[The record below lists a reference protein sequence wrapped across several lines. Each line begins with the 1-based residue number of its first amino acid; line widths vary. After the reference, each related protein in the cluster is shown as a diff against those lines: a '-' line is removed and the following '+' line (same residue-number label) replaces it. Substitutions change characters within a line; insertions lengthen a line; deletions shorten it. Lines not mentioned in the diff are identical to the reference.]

1 MGWSALLRGL
11 RQETGNTQGLEW
23 LQEVEGNAGSFLHGV
38 FRSVYLVR
46 GDSPG
51 PPAAT
56 GVDACRSHGCDAG
69 GSSAAS
75 TSATGDIGGH
85 SGGAQCN
92 QWGDSDSVDLDQHGE
107 NGAEQS
113 AAVGGMAATVDQSG
127 PSASHAD
134 DRAVP
139 QPDEQHLPH
148 KAQQRHPAQPASSRG
163 RHPGPPSKQFPGFD
177 GDVCKCLRCNPGCD
191 RRESRGTAPCR
202 TWMMLW
208 RSII

>member
-1 MGWSALLRGL
+1 MGWSALLRWS

-23 LQEVEGNAGSFLHGV
+23 LQEDERNAGSFLHGV

-46 GDSPG
+46 GDSPW

-56 GVDACRSHGCDAG
+56 GGDACRSHGCNAG
-69 GSSAAS
+69 GSAAAS

-107 NGAEQS
+107 DGAEQA

-127 PSASHAD
+127 P
-134 DRAVP
+134 
-139 QPDEQHLPH
+139 
-148 KAQQRHPAQPASSRG
+148 
-163 RHPGPPSKQFPGFD
+163 
-177 GDVCKCLRCNPGCD
+177 
-191 RRESRGTAPCR
+191 
-202 TWMMLW
+202 
-208 RSII
+208 

>member
-1 MGWSALLRGL
+1 MGWRALRW
-11 RQETGNTQGLEW
+11 QWVKETKSTQRFESPREDDGD
-23 LQEVEGNAGSFLHGV
+23 AGSFVHGV
-38 FRSVYLVR
+38 FRNIYLVR
-46 GDSPG
+46 GDSAEPQ
-51 PPAAT
+51 AAA
-56 GVDACRSHGCDAG
+56 GGDACRSHGRNAG
-69 GSSAAS
+69 GSTSAS
-75 TSATGDIGGH
+75 TSATGDIGRH
-85 SGGAQCN
+85 SGRTQCN
-92 QWGDSDSVDLDQHGE
+92 QWGYSDSADLDQYGE
-107 NGAEQS
+107 DGAEQA
-113 AAVGGMAATVDQSG
+113 AAVGGMAATADQSG

-163 RHPGPPSKQFPGFD
+163 RNPGPPGEQFPGFD